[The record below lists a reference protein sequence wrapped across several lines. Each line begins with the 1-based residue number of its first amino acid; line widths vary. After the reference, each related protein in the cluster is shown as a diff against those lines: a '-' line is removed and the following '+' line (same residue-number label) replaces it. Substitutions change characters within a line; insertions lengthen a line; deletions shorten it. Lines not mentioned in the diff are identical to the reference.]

1 MRLDH
6 LLSKEHFN
14 WSRVAGC
21 RLACSGTNVFCTLLM
36 GGTFDNGNVCF
47 GACAQY
53 VAACLC
59 GGWNGGRVGVNVFSG
74 AHCWVVK
81 AQARERGEC
90 VGVCSCFLGV
100 VFQSCGITRV
110 GGVVGTDRTLRT
122 TQWTRASSKQ

>member
-1 MRLDH
+1 
-6 LLSKEHFN
+6 
-14 WSRVAGC
+14 
-21 RLACSGTNVFCTLLM
+21 M

-90 VGVCSCFLGV
+90 VGVCSCFWGWSFSPVASHVLV
-100 VFQSCGITRV
+100 VLWGLTVR
-110 GGVVGTDRTLRT
+110 
-122 TQWTRASSKQ
+122 